1 MLPKDVA
8 SLPDGKI
15 FKYIP
20 YSANPSDSMPLK
32 INLYWELRIHQQ
44 QFQEKHT
51 TSIIKGVTDLDLH
64 LDFGSDGELSLRMIV
79 MGIRCQHNLKH
90 PLFLSVDFNPYR
102 NDITALYHR
111 GNEAEA
117 VRILAALPVFLEA
130 KYNHKIW
137 TWFSHDLKLELANTK
152 WDPVQQCLVDE
163 SPDEDLHL
171 RHSLYGLYG
180 EQRALEDWEEVASL
194 DVPVDPSAV
203 TMDLSL
209 LFNMAPRC
217 EGGEGFDDNASMNT
231 MKTGTSNATG
241 VAAAA
246 RPDVIDVSEDDCPTA
261 TSSLTN
267 GSAPPSG
274 ASSQGAGVPIDNG

>member
-32 INLYWELRIHQQ
+32 INLYWELRIRQQ

-64 LDFGSDGELSLRMIV
+64 LDFGSDGELSLCMIV
-79 MGIRCQHNLKH
+79 IRIRCQHNLKH

-180 EQRALEDWEEVASL
+180 EQRS
-194 DVPVDPSAV
+194 
-203 TMDLSL
+203 
-209 LFNMAPRC
+209 
-217 EGGEGFDDNASMNT
+217 
-231 MKTGTSNATG
+231 
-241 VAAAA
+241 
-246 RPDVIDVSEDDCPTA
+246 
-261 TSSLTN
+261 
-267 GSAPPSG
+267 
-274 ASSQGAGVPIDNG
+274 